1 MLKAVLA
8 TLVATVLMALG
19 PAAVAADLAIVIIS
33 HPVADFAAWKKRFDA
48 GKEMRDKAGLTQRY
62 VMRDADKPNVV
73 IVVFEASLENAKK
86 FVSDP
91 GFRERVKKASTSGS
105 AEIKLAIQ

>member
-1 MLKAVLA
+1 
-8 TLVATVLMALG
+8 
-19 PAAVAADLAIVIIS
+19 
-33 HPVADFAAWKKRFDA
+33 
-48 GKEMRDKAGLTQRY
+48 
-62 VMRDADKPNVV
+62 MRDADKPNVV

-91 GFRERVKKASTSGS
+91 EFRERVKKASSSGS